1 LAEGSAA
8 AEPAAPPDEQAA
20 PPGEPA
26 ALPAEQAASP
36 SEQAASEQ
44 APEGTEQ
51 GDGDAD
57 TDDEVG
63 APSGSTTSPSGQYVV
78 QPGDTLTGIAERSG
92 TTVEQLAAANGLNP
106 EGPLLSGITLAVNGS
121 LGTATPGVATEAPSA
136 PASPSGRYVVQP
148 GDTLTAIAERSG
160 TTVEQLAA
168 ANGLDPEGPLLAG
181 MTIGLGGS
189 AGTVTPALASEAPP
203 AGTSASAATTSTSAA
218 TSQPIG
224 EAAAGSSGGPPYPT
238 AMTVTS
244 EQIES
249 IANENGVPPSLAN
262 AIAYMESGDNNE
274 FTSSANARG
283 VMQITPGT
291 WSWINQQL
299 AGSAPLSPES
309 ATENVRGGVLL
320 LHSLLESTGGN
331 QSLAAA
337 GYYQGLPSVLE
348 NGAYPSTQQ
357 YVNDIEALQ
366 SRFGG

>member
-1 LAEGSAA
+1 M
-8 AEPAAPPDEQAA
+8 
-20 PPGEPA
+20 
-26 ALPAEQAASP
+26 
-36 SEQAASEQ
+36 
-44 APEGTEQ
+44 
-51 GDGDAD
+51 
-57 TDDEVG
+57 
-63 APSGSTTSPSGQYVV
+63 
-78 QPGDTLTGIAERSG
+78 QPGDTLTGIAQRSG
-92 TTVEQLAAANGLNP
+92 STVEELAAANGLNP
-106 EGPLLSGITLAVNGS
+106 EGVLLSGLTLAVSGS
-121 LGTATPGVATEAPSA
+121 LGTATPAVATET
-136 PASPSGRYVVQP
+136 PAAADSPSGEYLVQP

-160 TTVEQLAA
+160 TTVEQVAA

-181 MTIGLGGS
+181 MTLALNGS
-189 AGTVTPALASEAPP
+189 AGTVTPAVATEASPGSASAS
-203 AGTSASAATTSTSAA
+203 AGTTSASAAT
-218 TSQPIG
+218 SQPVG

-238 AMTVTS
+238 AMTVTP

-249 IANENGVPPSLAN
+249 IANANGVPPSLAN

-320 LHSLLESTGGN
+320 LHSLLESTGDN

-348 NGAYPSTQQ
+348 NGTYPSTQQ
-357 YVNDIEALQ
+357 YVNDVEALQ
-366 SRFGG
+366 ERFGGG